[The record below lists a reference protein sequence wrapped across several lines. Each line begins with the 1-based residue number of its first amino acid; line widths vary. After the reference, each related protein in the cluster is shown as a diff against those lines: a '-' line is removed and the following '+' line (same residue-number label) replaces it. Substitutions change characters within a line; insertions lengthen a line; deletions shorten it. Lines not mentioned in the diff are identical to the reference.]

1 MDELTSAD
9 ILVILQAVESLV
21 EQSAEF
27 VAPDFPILRKPCSFS
42 VHRCAGTYGMY
53 QC

>member
-21 EQSAEF
+21 EQSAEL
-27 VAPDFPILRKPCSFS
+27 VAPDSPL
-42 VHRCAGTYGMY
+42 AGSPALSLSTAV
-53 QC
+53 QALTP